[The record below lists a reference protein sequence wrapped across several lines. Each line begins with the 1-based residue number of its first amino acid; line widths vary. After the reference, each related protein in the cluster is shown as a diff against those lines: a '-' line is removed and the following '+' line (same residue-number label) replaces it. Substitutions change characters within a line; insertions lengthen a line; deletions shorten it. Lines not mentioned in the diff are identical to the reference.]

1 MHVRLFYLITMSDFQ
16 AYHALGQQMP
26 NSEADPARKQTFPY
40 SQPANSDVYGHAQSS
55 HGSDRPQ
62 HGMQPHPAFQSQ
74 GAGQFVSQPQ
84 NEIDTISSQM
94 ASATLANQPYGRS
107 QKKKDRHAY
116 HNLESS
122 SSSQTF
128 NGIPSSFDR
137 PQSDLNKFSGIPGT
151 QGAAYTGQF
160 NNNNFHQMETPAA
173 FNNAPPAQ
181 SSFAGTNFGS
191 STLNSTSV
199 SSSQGR
205 VDPEQ
210 VPSIPRSRDGPAT
223 YYLDHVYP
231 TMERHLPP
239 PAAVPFVAYDQG
251 NASPKHV
258 RLTLN
263 NIPAT
268 SEALNVTGLPL
279 GLICQPLAPLQDGE
293 NPVPILDF
301 GDVGPPRCRRCR
313 TYINAFMTFHS
324 GGNKFVCNMC
334 NFPNDVSPEYFAP
347 TDPSGVRIDR
357 SQRPELTMGTVEFLV
372 PKEYWAKEPV
382 SLRWLFLIDVSAES
396 INKGFASGFCE
407 GIISVLYENSEDSE
421 RNISSGGES
430 GARRLPPGSKIGLVT
445 FDKEIHFYNLSH
457 NLEKAQMMVMSD
469 IEDPFLPLSEGLF
482 VDPLESKDVI
492 TTLLTRI
499 PHMFAEI
506 KSPEPALLSTL
517 NAATSALQ
525 DNGGK
530 IICSISALPT
540 WGQGRLFLRDDN
552 KGQNPETEKKLL
564 VTDHPAWRK
573 TATKM
578 VEYGIGADFFMAAPS
593 GGYLDIATIG
603 RSIAYL
609 NIVSSAEFLLRS
621 CLFRDGG
628 RKLLLP

>member
-1 MHVRLFYLITMSDFQ
+1 MSDFHT
-16 AYHALGQQMP
+16 YHALGQQIP
-26 NSEADPARKQTFPY
+26 NPEVDTTQEQTSQY
-40 SQPANSDVYGHAQSS
+40 SQPATSNAYTSAQGVYGA
-55 HGSDRPQ
+55 DRSQ
-62 HGMQPHPAFQSQ
+62 QGNQPYAPYQGQ
-74 GAGQFVSQPQ
+74 GAGQFVTQPQ
-84 NEIDTISSQM
+84 NDVTNMTSRM
-94 ASATLANQPYGRS
+94 ASTSIAEQPYGRS
-107 QKKKDRHAY
+107 LRKKNRHAY
-116 HNLESS
+116 HNLEPSNGT
-122 SSSQTF
+122 QTF
-128 NGIPSSFDR
+128 SGMPSNYDR
-137 PQSDLNKFSGIPGT
+137 NQPDFANPSGIPGV
-151 QGAAYTGQF
+151 QGTTYTGQF
-160 NNNNFHQMETPAA
+160 NNTNLNQTQASVTL
-173 FNNAPPAQ
+173 NNASSAQ
-181 SSFAGTNFGS
+181 GSFTGNNFGS
-191 STLNSTSV
+191 SVLNGNSV

-210 VPSIPRSRDGPAT
+210 VPSIPRSRDGPAK

-251 NASPKHV
+251 NASPKHA

-268 SEALNVTGLPL
+268 SESLSATGLPL
-279 GLICQPLAPLQDGE
+279 GLICQPLATLQDGE
-293 NPVPILDF
+293 NPVPTLDF
-301 GDVGPPRCRRCR
+301 GDTGPPRCRRCR
-313 TYINAFMTFHS
+313 AYINSFMTFHS

-334 NFPNDVSPEYFAP
+334 NFPNDVPSEYFAP
-347 TDPSGVRIDR
+347 TDPSGIRVDR
-357 SQRPELTMGTVEFLV
+357 SQRPELTLGTVEFLV

-382 SLRWLFLIDVSAES
+382 SLRWFFLIDVSAES

-407 GIISVLYENSEDSE
+407 GILSVLYKSSEASE
-421 RNISSGGES
+421 RDSSSNNTSE
-430 GARRLPPGSKIGLVT
+430 ARRLPSGSKVGLVT
-445 FDKEIHFYNLSH
+445 FDKEIHFYNLSP
-457 NLEKAQMMVMSD
+457 NLEQAQMMVMSD
-469 IEDPFLPLSEGLF
+469 IEDPFVPLSEGLF

-492 TTLLTRI
+492 TALLTRI

-552 KGQNPETEKKLL
+552 KGQSQETEKKLL

-573 TATKM
+573 TAAKM
-578 VEYGIGADFFMAAPS
+578 VECGIGVDFFMAAPS

-603 RSIAYL
+603 R
-609 NIVSSAEFLLRS
+609 
-621 CLFRDGG
+621 LFAN
-628 RKLLLP
+628 